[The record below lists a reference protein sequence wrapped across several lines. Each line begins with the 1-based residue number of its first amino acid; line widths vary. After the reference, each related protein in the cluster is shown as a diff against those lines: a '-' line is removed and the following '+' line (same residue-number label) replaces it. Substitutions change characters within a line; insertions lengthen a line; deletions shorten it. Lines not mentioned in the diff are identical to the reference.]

1 LQRSLQLNPD
11 NRPAVWAQIRQ
22 WREAHKRAP
31 VATSFGVFD
40 ADNESDNNFT
50 EMIEFF
56 DGLPTLVNG
65 KLTWKLADNSY
76 LAITKAEL
84 IQIHIEIGEAR
95 AARGALLHVKAEQLN
110 QMTPLPTPAQLSS
123 LNFWLAQ

>member
-1 LQRSLQLNPD
+1 MKLSLQLNPND
-11 NRPAVWAQIRQ
+11 RPADWTQIRE
-22 WREAHKRAP
+22 WREKHKRAP

-65 KLTWKLADNSY
+65 KLTWKRADNSFVP
-76 LAITKAEL
+76 LTKAEI
-84 IQIHIEIGEAR
+84 IQVHAEIGQAR
-95 AARGALLHVKAEQLN
+95 ANRGAVLHVKAEVFN
-110 QMTPLPTPAQLSS
+110 QMTPIPTPAQLSS
-123 LNFWLAQ
+123 LSFWLAQ